1 MGDAGLFDGAVLAR
15 AARLLA
21 ACRAQGWRL
30 ATAESCTGGLVAAAL
45 TAIAGA
51 SDVFVC
57 AFVAYDNDAKVEMLG
72 VDAALIR
79 RHGAVSEEV
88 ARAMAEGALQRR
100 ADRIAIAV
108 TGIAGPGGT
117 GPGGAG
123 AGKPAGLVH
132 IAAARPGA
140 TLHRMCRYG
149 DIGRGAVRMAAVAD
163 ALDLALALAEG

>member
-1 MGDAGLFDGAVLAR
+1 MGDDCLFDRAILAR

-21 ACRAQGWRL
+21 ACRARGWRL

-57 AFVAYDNDAKVEMLG
+57 AFVAYGNDAKAEMLG

-88 ARAMAEGALQRR
+88 ARAMATGALQRR

-108 TGIAGPGGT
+108 TGIAGPGGAST
-117 GPGGAG
+117 A
-123 AGKPAGLVH
+123 KPAGLVH

-140 TLHRMCRYG
+140 TLHRLCRYG
-149 DIGRGAVRMAAVAD
+149 DIGRAGVRMAAVAD
-163 ALDLALALAEG
+163 ALDLALALAESA